1 MYSYNVK
8 WKVRSNGSSVKDSQ
22 HSANVTANS
31 EDEAIEKVK
40 QNNPSSRDRM
50 YDFEVRRIR

>member
-1 MYSYNVK
+1 MASYYVK
-8 WKVRSNGSSVKDSQ
+8 WKVRSNGSSIKDSQ
-22 HSANVTANS
+22 HASNVTASN

-50 YDFEVRRIR
+50 YDFEVRRNN